1 VASAQESALE
11 GARARGLT
19 IATAESL
26 TGGLVAAALTSVPG
40 ASDVFLGGIVTYSI
54 GAKRDLLAVPPGMV
68 AEAGPVSEEVAV
80 AMAEGA
86 RLLFDSDLAVATT
99 GAAGPEPHGGRP
111 PGTFCV
117 GVASRSGSLAWTEVV
132 SGDREEVRTKA
143 TDRAILALC
152 EVIDSPGEPGTRVG

>member
-1 VASAQESALE
+1 M
-11 GARARGLT
+11 

-40 ASDVFLGGIVTYSI
+40 ASDVFVGGIVAYALD
-54 GAKRDLLAVPPGMV
+54 AKGDALGVPRDVLA
-68 AEAGPVSEEVAV
+68 ACGPVSEEVAV

-86 RLLFDSDLAVATT
+86 RRLFGSDLAVATT

-117 GVASRSGSLAWTEVV
+117 GVASPFGSLAWTEVV
-132 SGDREEVRTKA
+132 PGDRDEVRTKA
-143 TDRAILALC
+143 TNRAILALC
-152 EVIDSPGEPGTRVG
+152 EVIDSAKGPGTRVG

>member
-1 VASAQESALE
+1 VATAQESALA

-40 ASDVFLGGIVTYSI
+40 ASDVFLGGIVAYALEVK
-54 GAKRDLLAVPPGMV
+54 GAALGVPRDLLA
-68 AEAGPVSEEVAV
+68 ACGPVSEEVAV

-86 RLLFDSDLAVATT
+86 RRLFGSDLAVATT
-99 GAAGPEPHGGRP
+99 GAAGPEPHGGRS

-117 GVASRSGSLAWTEVV
+117 GVASPFGSLARTEVV
-132 SGDREEVRTKA
+132 PGDRHEVRTKA
-143 TDRAILALC
+143 TDQAILALC
-152 EVIDSPGEPGTRVG
+152 EVIDSAGEPGTRVG